1 MAAAHGTVSRHVC
14 GNKPSK
20 AGTTQGQKPLPWWW
34 ARCHQPANSRPHP
47 GEKSKVSLSR
57 WTAYALPGLCTLSP
71 TLWVSSEDYLPGFC
85 GWVSGFLKLSLKF
98 YACLIWS
105 HVYFLGWGATA
116 LIRSSQED
124 PDPHEWS
131 SGPRSTQ
138 SFEGQSET
146 LQGTASVPETLAPV
160 SSLSSLSHGLKSLL
174 SLQVLAE
181 LSALYM
187 VASGNH
193 TFLKK
198 TSNNHT

>member
-71 TLWVSSEDYLPGFC
+71 ILWVSSEDYLPGFC

-105 HVYFLGWGATA
+105 HVYFPGMRGHSTHQIFPGGSWPTWMKLRTPFYPELWGSEWNTTGHC
-116 LIRSSQED
+116 RCTWNSCSSFF
-124 PDPHEWS
+124 S
-131 SGPRSTQ
+131 IQ
-138 SFEGQSET
+138 SVT
-146 LQGTASVPETLAPV
+146 WTKVT
-160 SSLSSLSHGLKSLL
+160 SLSPSFGRAFSSIYGGFRKPYLFEEDK
-174 SLQVLAE
+174 
-181 LSALYM
+181 
-187 VASGNH
+187 
-193 TFLKK
+193 
-198 TSNNHT
+198 